1 MWTPS
6 RRSVSS
12 TPPRSLAS
20 LLGACVAREFL
31 GWDRPTAEL
40 SSILGHQSY
49 IALPSVLTRNFVFKV
64 CGTDAPRSRPL
75 LTKEEVEANKKEY
88 HSQP

>member
-1 MWTPS
+1 MGQANCRAIKHTGTS
-6 RRSVSS
+6 
-12 TPPRSLAS
+12 
-20 LLGACVAREFL
+20 
-31 GWDRPTAEL
+31 AEET
-40 SSILGHQSY
+40 HESY